1 MRSENSTF
9 RNVLLSLASAGAI
22 VTLGGCGLLPG
33 PLGPPP
39 EKDDSTEDSSSQD
52 NGSQDSGSDDDSTD
66 DSSNTDYRT
75 GEIPASMPEFDDTDF
90 PAEPSESAT
99 ATEKVQWEV
108 LHYTN
113 EYGMK
118 HDPNSTA
125 KCDETDGSINE
136 TITCDVT
143 YGGRDVEYTV
153 DIEGGETFFNYEYK
167 PDNISLSREAVEAGY
182 RWHTDSEAV
191 LCDMS
196 EYELVTPGDTGI
208 TCEADTSTGVRT
220 STVELGE
227 TPGLLMYHSV

>member
-39 EKDDSTEDSSSQD
+39 EKPDSDDSSEDSS
-52 NGSQDSGSDDDSTD
+52 SQDSGSDDSSTD
-66 DSSNTDYRT
+66 ESSSTDYRT

-90 PAEPSESAT
+90 PAEPGESAPV
-99 ATEKVQWEV
+99 TEKIQWEV

-118 HDPNSTA
+118 HDPDSTA
-125 KCDETDGSINE
+125 KCDETDGSIDE

-143 YGGRDVEYTV
+143 YGGKDVEYTV
-153 DIEGGETFFNYEYK
+153 DIEGGETFFNYEYEADRI
-167 PDNISLSREAVEAGY
+167 PLSREAVEAGY
-182 RWHTDSEAV
+182 RWHTDSRGV

-196 EYELVTPGDTGI
+196 EYELVSPGETGI

-220 STVELGE
+220 STVELGQ
-227 TPGLLMYHSV
+227 TAGLLMFHSV